1 MTMQGWGLLWFDDNP
16 KRTWPQKI
24 APAAKRYEERFGR
37 PVEVV
42 FIHGDGPDHWMRP
55 DGVRVPVLAGA
66 KPQFHMWLCAAQEQE
81 AEAEQGA

>member
-24 APAAKRYEERFGR
+24 APAAARYEERFGQ

-42 FIHGDGPDHWMRP
+42 FIHGDGPDQGRENPGDP
-55 DGVRVPVLAGA
+55 DQARGGIKALDARQAGIA
-66 KPQFHMWLCAAQEQE
+66 VD
-81 AEAEQGA
+81 